1 MFQYAL
7 VKKLLSMGKE
17 VKVDDVTE
25 YEHQQETGVRRPLM
39 LEKAFGIS
47 YEKATKEEIRAVRG
61 VGGNLLSKA
70 ARRVFGRKQKTF
82 RDRDFIFD
90 RQFLSV
96 EEGYF
101 AGCFQSAKYFDDIA
115 KDIKAAYTFPA
126 ELFQNHPSMQG
137 FAKEIDKTK
146 ESVSIH
152 LRFGDYLDKAETY
165 GGICTDAYY
174 EAAIRKIRE
183 KTNRPHFFIFSNDV
197 DRAGEWLSA
206 RMTSASLLPEEV
218 TLVFGNDEEDGYL
231 DLALMQKCRHHIL
244 ANSSFSWWGA
254 YLSEGERKVVIA
266 PSYWIREK
274 DGSELRRSDIYTKD
288 MIRINPAG
296 KTMEEKPLV
305 SVIVAAYNI
314 EDYIGHALNTL
325 RAQTYSHL
333 EIIVVDDGSS
343 DSTGGICDAFAA
355 LDKRIRVIHK
365 ENGGLSDARNAGL
378 KVAKGEYIG
387 FLDGDDYA
395 HPLMVESMLQALVFA
410 DAQLSVIR
418 YLEVGDD
425 EEEDAFSED
434 NQRVERVMKRTRLLS
449 GEEAMERYLLSDGKT
464 IIYNSV
470 WSKLFHKS
478 TVEGLHFPVGK
489 NSEDIIYTTKALMR
503 SKRVAYIDV
512 PLYAYVVD
520 REGSIMNENRG
531 KRRME
536 DEIPFWKEQI
546 ALLKERGDDEMAD
559 KASYGF
565 YKRMLYYDLDFRKTE
580 GMEAYATQLEEM
592 MLREREEI
600 ERAYA
605 NAFVKN
611 GDRKRMELFLK
622 SPARYE
628 KWSDRYENL
637 IVPIKQRMR
646 RKSGKTK

>member
-7 VKKLLSMGKE
+7 VRKLLSMGKE

-25 YEHQQETGVRRPLM
+25 YEHQDETGVRRPLM
-39 LEKAFGIS
+39 LEKAFGIT
-47 YEKATKEEIRAVRG
+47 YERATKEEIRTVRG
-61 VGGNLLSKA
+61 TGGSLFAKA
-70 ARRVFGRKQKTF
+70 ARRIFGGKQRTF
-82 RDRDFIFD
+82 YDREFIFD
-90 RQFLSV
+90 RQFLSG
-96 EEGYF
+96 EEGYY
-101 AGCFQSAKYFDDIA
+101 AGCFQSDRYFEDIE
-115 KDIKAAYTFPA
+115 KDIKEAYTFPA
-126 ELFQNHPSMQG
+126 DLFQKHPAMQD
-137 FAKEIDKTK
+137 FAKEIEKTK

-152 LRFGDYLDKAETY
+152 LRFGDYLDKEETY

-183 KTNRPHFFIFSNDV
+183 KTSAPHFFIFSNDV

-206 RMTSASLLPEEV
+206 RMTGASLLPEEV

-254 YLSEGERKVVIA
+254 YLSEGERKIVIA

-274 DGSELRRSDIYTKD
+274 DGSELKRSDIYTKN
-288 MIRINPAG
+288 MIRISPAG
-296 KTMEEKPLV
+296 KTMEENPLV

-314 EDYIGHALNTL
+314 EDYIGRALNTL
-325 RAQTYSHL
+325 RAQTYPHL
-333 EIIVVDDGSS
+333 EIIVVDDGST

-355 LDKRIRVIHK
+355 LDRRIRVIHK

-395 HPLMVESMLQALVFA
+395 HPLMMEGMLRALVLA
-410 DAQLSVIR
+410 DAQLAVIR
-418 YLEVGDD
+418 YLEVEDA
-425 EEEDAFSED
+425 EEEDVFADD
-434 NQRVERVMKRTRLLS
+434 NRKIEKVMKRTTLLS

-478 TVEGLHFPVGK
+478 IVEGLRFPVGK
-489 NSEDIIYTTKALMR
+489 NSEDILYTTKALMK
-503 SKRVAYIDV
+503 SKRVAYIDT

-546 ALLKERGDDEMAD
+546 ALLKERGDIGMAD

-580 GMEAYATQLEEM
+580 GMETYAEQLEEM
-592 MLREREEI
+592 MRGEKEEI
-600 ERAYA
+600 ARVYD

-628 KWSDRYENL
+628 TWSDRYANL
-637 IVPIKQRMR
+637 IVPTKQRMR
-646 RKSGKTK
+646 RKSGSGK